1 MNLDFI
7 INVAQAAEEAGSSGV
22 VGTLGLNLKLFI
34 AQLINFAIV
43 LFVLWKWVFTPIT
56 KALSSR
62 TEKIEASLKTAESI
76 AQERQ
81 QFSEWQK
88 QQMTAVRQEAG
99 SVLVEAKN
107 QAEALRNSML
117 IETREQ
123 QEQIL
128 AKTKTQLEAE
138 RTQTMESAKAEL
150 ANLVIAAS
158 EKILGEK
165 LDSHKD
171 KELITK
177 SISEVNL

>member
-7 INVAQAAEEAGSSGV
+7 IHIAKASEEASSGGV
-22 VGTLGLNLKLFI
+22 AGTLGLNLKLFI
-34 AQLINFAIV
+34 AQLVNFAIV
-43 LFVLWKWVFTPIT
+43 LFVLWKWVFTPVT

-76 AQERQ
+76 AKEREN
-81 QFSEWQK
+81 FAEWQK
-88 QQMTAVRQEAG
+88 QQMTTARQEAG
-99 SVLVEAKN
+99 SLLLEAKN

-123 QEQIL
+123 QEQIV
-128 AKTKTQLEAE
+128 AKTKVQLETE
-138 RTQTMESAKAEL
+138 RTQTMASVKEEL
-150 ANLVIAAS
+150 ANLVISAS

-177 SISEVNL
+177 SISDVNR